1 MEAPCGEV
9 QPWQGAPAEPL
20 PIIESLEPMLS
31 EIILVY

>member
-1 MEAPCGEV
+1 MEAPCRKYNHGK
-9 QPWQGAPAEPL
+9 GPAEPL